1 MKRIYVLSIVA
12 AGLLSFVSCAN
23 DNVQFSQ
30 TDYNGNEV
38 ITEAIVTADDFT
50 PQTRTSISN
59 ELVFSWV
66 KNDKMGVF
74 PEADPEDPSPSS
86 QVAFTA
92 SEGGAATAVFNGSG
106 WGLMPSRKYYAY
118 YPYSSTAVDTLVKFT
133 YKTSST
139 QTANNTTSHLGPNDL
154 MYTSATAPAAGNTAQ
169 FQFHHLS
176 SIAKF
181 EIAVPEGDK
190 SKKFTKVVIE
200 CADSIFPL
208 VVSFNPTADAP
219 KDSIEK
225 YIDKLTLTLGSNG
238 AGFVPVEGKLSLW
251 YMLGSADMS
260 GKTLSITLYDAY
272 DKYTGS
278 VEGANQKA
286 GKAHKYEL
294 DVVKAARVA
303 SDYYVDLGLPS
314 GKKWAVSNLTMNGL
328 PFSNTVLGDYFGWG
342 ELSPYYN
349 SITVNSESNVT
360 FSWKSG
366 YTGYN
371 SNSLTAELKTKYT
384 SSTDKLALED
394 DAAHAILGNGWC
406 MPSIAD
412 LQELADNCTF
422 KAATVGSA
430 KGTLVTSNIN
440 GKTIF
445 LAANGYF
452 DDTTMKGYTSGSSPG
467 ARFWL
472 TDCESATKAR
482 QQYFS
487 NSNPALEYATPKD
500 KWRGTAI
507 RPIYV
512 PSE

>member
-1 MKRIYVLSIVA
+1 MKRIYVLSIVT
-12 AGLLSFVSCAN
+12 AGLLSFMSCAN
-23 DNVQFSQ
+23 DDVQFGQ
-30 TDYNGNEV
+30 TDYDGNEV
-38 ITEAIVTADDFT
+38 ITEAIVTADAFI

-59 ELVFSWV
+59 ELAFTWV

-74 PEADPEDPSPSS
+74 PGPDPEDLTPSS

-133 YKTSST
+133 YKSSAT
-139 QTANNTTSHLGPNDL
+139 QSADNATSHMGANDL

-169 FQFHHLS
+169 FQFHHMS
-176 SIAKF
+176 SISKF
-181 EIAVPEGDK
+181 EITVPEGDK
-190 SKKFTKVVIE
+190 TKKFTKVVIE
-200 CADSIFPL
+200 CADSIFPQ
-208 VVSFNPTADAP
+208 VVSFNPTADVP
-219 KDSIEK
+219 KDSVEK

-238 AGFVPVEGKLSLW
+238 AGFVPVEGKLSVW
-251 YMLGSADMS
+251 YMLGQADLS

-278 VEGANQKA
+278 VEGANQIA

-294 DVVKAARVA
+294 TVVKAARVA

-314 GKKWAVSNLTMNGL
+314 GKKWAASNLTVNGL
-328 PFSNTVLGDYFGWG
+328 PFNNTVLGDYFGWG
-342 ELSPYYN
+342 EISTYYT
-349 SITVNSESNVT
+349 SITISSESSIS

-366 YTGYN
+366 LSGF
-371 SNSLTAELKTKYT
+371 T
-384 SSTDKLALED
+384 SSSYTAALKSKYKTSSDKLALED
-394 DAAHAILGNGWC
+394 DAAHVILGEGWC

-422 KAATVGSA
+422 TGTTVGNA
-430 KGTLVTSNIN
+430 KGTLVTSRIN

-445 LAANGYF
+445 LPANGYF
-452 DDTTMKGYTSGSSPG
+452 DGTTMKGYTSGSAG

-472 TDCESATKAR
+472 TDCESENQAR

-487 NSNPALEYATPKD
+487 NSNPTLEYATPKD